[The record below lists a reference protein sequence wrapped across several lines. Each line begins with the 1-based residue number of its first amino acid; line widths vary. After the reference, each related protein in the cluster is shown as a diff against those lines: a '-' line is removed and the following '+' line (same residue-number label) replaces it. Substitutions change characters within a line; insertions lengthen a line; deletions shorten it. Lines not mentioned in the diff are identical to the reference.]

1 MPVGLTHLGVLIYTS
16 PKVLST
22 SIKYMAFE
30 LENGRPFEPFEAQ
43 GKIFQVHRFYPTKA
57 FVLPDRNRYQHVLA
71 FVRDPLERLVSV
83 YRNRVLCRRL
93 ASEKDWE
100 RAVDAGLPPRPSFSQ
115 FVKYLEDYRS
125 HIQEIDHHAAPQV
138 DFLGRDPG
146 LFDRFYSAES
156 LGDFEEFMGNLAGRD
171 VSLPHE
177 QRSAKKKEIPISP
190 LTRNRAYDLYGDD
203 YHVFKD
209 YLPATSEPT
218 SVSER
223 RLFRNRR

>member
-1 MPVGLTHLGVLIYTS
+1 
-16 PKVLST
+16 
-22 SIKYMAFE
+22 MAFE

-57 FVLPDRNRYQHVLA
+57 FVLPNRNRYQHVLA

-93 ASEKDWE
+93 ASEKAWE

-177 QRSAKKKEIPISP
+177 QRSAKKTKVDINSR
-190 LTRNRAYDLYGDD
+190 TRNLVHELYRAD
-203 YHVFKD
+203 YHIFKD
-209 YLPATSEPT
+209 FLPAGPEPT
-218 SVSER
+218 RVYQR
-223 RLFRNRR
+223 RLSRNRR